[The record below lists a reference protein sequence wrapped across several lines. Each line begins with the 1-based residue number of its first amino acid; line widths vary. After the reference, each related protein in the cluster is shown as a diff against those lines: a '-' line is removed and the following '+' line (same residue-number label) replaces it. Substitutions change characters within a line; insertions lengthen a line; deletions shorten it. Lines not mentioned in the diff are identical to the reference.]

1 MSMRSTLSKL
11 RPLRFLLAA
20 FVATIVFFTYA
31 FPALAISAPKS
42 DPREGEAPIN
52 NIYERS
58 EDALKGGPPGG
69 EATTEAANNG
79 LNEVQEDSDLEKFS
93 TTENSEEA
101 VTAQDQVEKALERIT
116 GKD

>member
-11 RPLRFLLAA
+11 RPLRFLLAV

-52 NIYERS
+52 DIYQMMWKPEYP
-58 EDALKGGPPGG
+58 K
-69 EATTEAANNG
+69 
-79 LNEVQEDSDLEKFS
+79 LEILP
-93 TTENSEEA
+93 A
-101 VTAQDQVEKALERIT
+101 DPQ
-116 GKD
+116 

>member
-1 MSMRSTLSKL
+1 MRSTLSKL
-11 RPLRFLLAA
+11 RPLRFLMAA

-52 NIYERS
+52 DIYELS
-58 EDALKGGPPGG
+58 EDALKGGPPGL
-69 EATTEAANNG
+69 EATSKPANQG
-79 LNEVQEDSDLEKFS
+79 LNEVQADADAEKMVTTEDSK
-93 TTENSEEA
+93 EA
-101 VTAQDQVEKALERIT
+101 VTAQDQVEKVLERIT